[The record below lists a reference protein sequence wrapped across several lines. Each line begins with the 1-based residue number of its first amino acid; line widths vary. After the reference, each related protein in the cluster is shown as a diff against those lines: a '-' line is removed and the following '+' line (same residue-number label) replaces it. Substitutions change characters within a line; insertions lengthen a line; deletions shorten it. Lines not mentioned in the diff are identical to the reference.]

1 MALEATAAQEN
12 AKPRA
17 VKLRQP
23 GPSGTIPDPS
33 APSPEAL
40 TNSGPHPEIGS
51 PPTVT
56 GKSAVVGTHS
66 GIASS
71 SWGRRFRGEGVGQA
85 WAEVYCDSADMG
97 KWVHVDPHLGW
108 VDM

>member
-1 MALEATAAQEN
+1 MGVLPLAE
-12 AKPRA
+12 
-17 VKLRQP
+17 
-23 GPSGTIPDPS
+23 
-33 APSPEAL
+33 
-40 TNSGPHPEIGS
+40 
-51 PPTVT
+51 
-56 GKSAVVGTHS
+56 GKSPFARAPS
-66 GIASS
+66 GIASN